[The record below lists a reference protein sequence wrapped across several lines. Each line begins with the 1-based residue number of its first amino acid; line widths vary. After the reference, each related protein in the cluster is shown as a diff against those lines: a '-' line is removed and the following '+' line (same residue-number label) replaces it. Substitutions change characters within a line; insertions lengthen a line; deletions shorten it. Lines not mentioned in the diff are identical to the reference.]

1 MASSACAHKPRPA
14 PVDAGVFWPT
24 YMGNYARTPFL
35 HERVADEA
43 PEVVWASSV
52 GSGIQGMPVAT
63 DEVIVAARSDRHI
76 ETISRL
82 DGSTFWRK
90 RIDGPP
96 VSPLLIG
103 DVIYTATEE
112 DGRVRALRLEEGED
126 VWKREIPS
134 VKQPIT
140 IVGDTVFA
148 ATENRILLAV
158 TSQREP
164 IWSVRLPRAASA
176 SPIVLDEIV
185 VLAAFDSLFSVNR
198 STGLRRGSAH
208 SREVFTGEAAAD
220 DENIYLATEDGSLLA
235 WTTPEL
241 EPLWQASGF
250 GHFFSGPVLADGM
263 GYATTREGQ
272 LLRFDPRT
280 GAAEILATVQ
290 GTVLASPIVVQNG
303 ILIGTLDGRL
313 YFVSRDGQ
321 PIWDVKLE
329 GSIEA
334 PVVVHE
340 GRIIVPLFARVD
352 GPLGTGGLRGRLMEL
367 R

>member
-1 MASSACAHKPRPA
+1 
-14 PVDAGVFWPT
+14 
-24 YMGNYARTPFL
+24 MGNYARTPFL
-35 HERVADEA
+35 HERVAVEP
-43 PEVVWASSV
+43 PEIVWTSSV

-63 DEVIVAARSDRHI
+63 DEVIVAARSDKQI

-82 DGSTFWRK
+82 DGTTFWSR

-112 DGRVRALRLEEGED
+112 DGRIRAMQLEEGDD
-126 VWKREIPS
+126 VWKRDIPS

-148 ATENRILLAV
+148 ATENRIVLAL
-158 TSQREP
+158 TSDREP

-176 SPIVLDEIV
+176 SPIVLDDIV
-185 VLAAFDSLFSVNR
+185 VLAAFDSLFSLNR
-198 STGLRRGSAH
+198 SSGLRRGAAH
-208 SREVFTGEAAAD
+208 SREIFTGEAAAD
-220 DENIYLATEDGSLLA
+220 GENVYLATEEGSLAA

-280 GAAEILATVQ
+280 GAAETLANVE
-290 GTVLASPIVVQNG
+290 GTVLAAPIVVENG

-313 YFVSRDGQ
+313 CFLSRDGQ
-321 PIWDVKLE
+321 PIWDVELE

-340 GRIIVPLFARVD
+340 GRIIVPLFARVG